1 MNGDFG
7 SSIMSQQVLEAYIAS
22 ETETILN
29 NCTTCGKCV
38 EVCPMLPYGN
48 LQAADSSHV
57 VGGILDILRGG
68 QGHDE
73 ARRWTQVC
81 TSSGSCIPACPEGV
95 NPRKMLNLTK
105 HRLKSRERLQHSASD
120 TYFKR
125 MAQSIRL
132 LAGTQMMPEQYR
144 RLTGLSPQMKSRA
157 DVIFYLGCNV
167 LRTPH
172 IIFNVM
178 DILEVMELDYE
189 VLGGV
194 NHCCGIA
201 HFRTQGDLD
210 ASDRV
215 ESHTLQCFA
224 EFRPQQVL
232 TWCPSCQLH
241 LGETTA
247 GVTEQS
253 YSLGHISQFLADRID
268 DLRPRFVKAVPKR
281 VALHEHNGIAGIS
294 GHVRALLQAIPGL
307 ELVDIEQLVEPGY
320 TCGGGSLGLVPL
332 AQQDVHQ
339 HLLESAKAA
348 GVELLALVYHGCH
361 RVLCDAQGRYPFEV
375 KNFTSVIV
383 EALGLEPHEDLF
395 QRYKLHQ
402 DVSKVIADA
411 EPFIRAQGMDPT
423 AVAAALTDPALW
435 V

>member
-1 MNGDFG
+1 M
-7 SSIMSQQVLEAYIAS
+7 MSQLVLEAYIES
-22 ETETILN
+22 ETQAILQD
-29 NCTTCGKCV
+29 CTTCGKCV
-38 EVCPMLPYGN
+38 DVCPMLAYGN
-48 LQAADSSHV
+48 LQGSDSTHV
-57 VGGILDILRGG
+57 VSGILDILRGG

-73 ARRWTQVC
+73 ARRWAQVC
-81 TSSGSCIPACPEGV
+81 TASGSCIPACPEGI

-105 HRLKSRERLQHSASD
+105 HTLKNRERLQQAPSD

-132 LAGTQMMPEQYR
+132 LVGTQMMPEQYR
-144 RLTGLSPQMKSRA
+144 RLTGLSPTMKSRA

-172 IIFNVM
+172 IVFNVM
-178 DILEVMELDYE
+178 DILEAMELDYE

-194 NHCCGIA
+194 NHCCGIV

-210 ASDRV
+210 GSDRI
-215 ESHTLQCFA
+215 ESHTLGRFA
-224 EFRPQQVL
+224 ELRPQHVL

-247 GVTEQS
+247 GVTELP
-253 YSLGHISQFLADRID
+253 YTLEHITQFLADRLD
-268 DLRPRFVKAVPKR
+268 DLRPRFVNAIPKR
-281 VALHEHNGIAGIS
+281 VALHEHNGITGTNDS
-294 GHVRALLQAIPGL
+294 VRRLLQAIPGI
-307 ELVDIEQLVEPGY
+307 EWVEIEQLAEPGY

-332 AQQDVHQ
+332 AQEDVHQ

-348 GVELLALVYHGCH
+348 GVELLVLVYHGCH

-375 KNFTSVIV
+375 KNFTSVV
-383 EALGLEPHEDLF
+383 AEALGLEPHEDLF
-395 QRYKLHQ
+395 QRYKLHL
-402 DVSKVIADA
+402 DVTKVIADA
-411 EPFIRAQGMDPT
+411 EPFIRAHGMDPK
-423 AVAAALTDPALW
+423 AVATALTDPALW

>member
-1 MNGDFG
+1 MMNHLA
-7 SSIMSQQVLEAYIAS
+7 LEAYIEA
-22 ETETILN
+22 ETQTILQD
-29 NCTTCGKCV
+29 CTTCGKCV
-38 EVCPMLPYGN
+38 DVCPMLPYGN
-48 LQAADSSHV
+48 VQGADSAHV

-73 ARRWTQVC
+73 ARRWAQVC
-81 TSSGSCIPACPEGV
+81 TASGSCIPACPEGI
-95 NPRKMLNLTK
+95 NPRKMLNLAK
-105 HRLKSRERLQHSASD
+105 HTLKNQQRLQQSSGD

-132 LAGTQMMPEQYR
+132 LVGTQMMPEQYR
-144 RLTGLSPQMKSRA
+144 RLTGLSPTMKSRA
-157 DVIFYLGCNV
+157 DVVFYLGCNV

-172 IIFNVM
+172 IVFNVM
-178 DILEVMELDYE
+178 DILEAMELDYE

-194 NHCCGIA
+194 NHCCGIV

-210 ASDRV
+210 GSDRV
-215 ESHTLQCFA
+215 ESHTLGSFA
-224 EFRPQQVL
+224 DLRPRHVL

-247 GVTEQS
+247 GASELP
-253 YSLGHISQFLADRID
+253 YALEHITQFLADRLD
-268 DLRPRFVKAVPKR
+268 DLRPRFVRAIPKR
-281 VALHEHNGIAGIS
+281 VALHEHNGIS
-294 GHVRALLQAIPGL
+294 GTNDNVRRLLQAIPGI
-307 ELVDIEQLVEPGY
+307 EFVDIEQLAEPGY

-339 HLLESAKAA
+339 HLLASAEAA
-348 GVELLALVYHGCH
+348 GVELLVLVYHGCH

-375 KNFTSVIV
+375 KNFTSVV
-383 EALGLEPHEDLF
+383 AEALGLEPHEDLF
-395 QRYKLHQ
+395 QRYKLHG
-402 DVSKVIADA
+402 DVSKVVADA
-411 EPFIRAQGMDPT
+411 EPFIRAHGMDPQ

>member
-1 MNGDFG
+1 
-7 SSIMSQQVLEAYIAS
+7 MSPLVLQAYLEE
-22 ETETILN
+22 ETQAILEK
-29 NCTTCGKCV
+29 CTTCGKCV

-48 LQAADSSHV
+48 LQGADPKHV
-57 VGGILDILRGG
+57 VSGVLDMLRGG
-68 QGHDE
+68 QGRDE
-73 ARRWTQVC
+73 ARRWAQVC
-81 TSSGSCIPACPEGV
+81 TASGACIPACPEGI
-95 NPRKMLNLTK
+95 NPRKMLNFAK
-105 HRLKSRERLQHSASD
+105 HTLKSRERVPQPAGD

-132 LAGTQMMPEQYR
+132 LVGTQMMPDQYR
-144 RLTGLSPQMKSRA
+144 RLTGLSSEAKSHA

-178 DILEVMELDYE
+178 DILEAMELDYE

-194 NHCCGIA
+194 NNCCGIV
-201 HFRTQGDLD
+201 HFRTQGDLGG
-210 ASDRV
+210 SDRI
-215 ESHTLQCFA
+215 ESHTLRRFA
-224 EFRPQQVL
+224 EFKPQTVL

-247 GVTEQS
+247 GATELP
-253 YSLGHISQFLADRID
+253 YAMEHITQFLADRVD
-268 DLRPRFVKAVPKR
+268 DLRSSFVKSIPKR
-281 VALHEHNGIAGIS
+281 VALHEHNGIAGINQS
-294 GHVRALLQAIPGL
+294 VRTLLQAIPGI
-307 ELVDIEQLVEPGY
+307 ELVEIEQLAEPGY

-348 GVELLALVYHGCH
+348 GIELLVLVYHGCH

-375 KNFTSVIV
+375 KNFTSVV
-383 EALGLEPHEDLF
+383 AEALGLEPHEDLF
-395 QRYKLHQ
+395 QRYKLQQ
-402 DVSKVIADA
+402 DVSKIVADA
-411 EPFIRAQGMDPT
+411 EPFIRAHGMDPKM
-423 AVAAALTDPALW
+423 VAAALTDPALW

>member
-1 MNGDFG
+1 
-7 SSIMSQQVLEAYIAS
+7 MSQLVLQAYIDG
-22 ETETILN
+22 ETRDILDK
-29 NCTTCGKCV
+29 CTTCGKCV
-38 EVCPMLPYGN
+38 EICPMLPYGD
-48 LQAADSSHV
+48 LQAADPTHV
-57 VGGILDILRGG
+57 VSGILDILRGG

-81 TSSGSCIPACPEGV
+81 TASGSCIPACPEGI

-105 HRLKSRERLQHSASD
+105 HTLKSRERVPQAAGD

-132 LAGTQMMPEQYR
+132 LVGTQMMPDQYQ
-144 RLTGLSPQMKSRA
+144 RLAGLATEMKSRA
-157 DVIFYLGCNV
+157 EVIFYLGCNV

-178 DILEVMELDYE
+178 DILEAMELDYE

-194 NHCCGIA
+194 NNCCGIV
-201 HFRTQGDLD
+201 HFRTQGDLGG
-210 ASDRV
+210 SDRI
-215 ESHTLQCFA
+215 ESHTLRRFA
-224 EFRPQQVL
+224 EFQPQTVL

-247 GVTEQS
+247 GATELP
-253 YSLGHISQFLADRID
+253 YSLEHITQFLADRVA
-268 DLRPRFVKAVPKR
+268 DLRPRFVKAIPKR
-281 VALHEHNGIAGIS
+281 VALHEHNGIAGINQNM
-294 GHVRALLQAIPGL
+294 RKLLQAIPGL
-307 ELVDIEQLVEPGY
+307 ELVEIEQLADPGY

-348 GVELLALVYHGCH
+348 GIELLVLVYHGCH

-375 KNFTSVIV
+375 KNFTSVV
-383 EALGLEPHEDLF
+383 AEAMGLAPHEDLF

-402 DVSKVIADA
+402 DVSKIIADA
-411 EPFIRAQGMDPT
+411 EPFIRAHGIDPK

>member
-1 MNGDFG
+1 M
-7 SSIMSQQVLEAYIAS
+7 MSQMALLAYI
-22 ETETILN
+22 ETETREILD
-29 NCTTCGKCV
+29 NCTRCGKCV
-38 EVCPMLPYGN
+38 EICPMLPYGN
-48 LQAADSSHV
+48 LQGADPQHV
-57 VGGILDILRGG
+57 VSGILDILRGG

-81 TSSGSCIPACPEGV
+81 TASGSCSPACPEGI

-105 HRLKSRERLQHSASD
+105 HMLKNRDRLQQPAGD

-125 MAQSIRL
+125 MAQAIRL
-132 LAGTQMMPEQYR
+132 LVGTQMMPEQYQ

-157 DVIFYLGCNV
+157 DVVFYLGCNV

-178 DILEVMELDYE
+178 DILEAMELDYE

-194 NHCCGIA
+194 NNCCGIV
-201 HFRTQGDLD
+201 HFRTQGDL
-210 ASDRV
+210 AGSERI
-215 ESHTLQCFA
+215 ESHTLRRFA
-224 EFRPQQVL
+224 EFRPQHVL

-247 GVTEQS
+247 GVSELP
-253 YSLGHISQFLADRID
+253 YNLEHITQFLAERLD
-268 DLRPRFVKAVPKR
+268 DLRPRFVKAIPKR
-281 VALHEHNGIAGIS
+281 VAVHEHNGITGTNENV
-294 GHVRALLQAIPGL
+294 GRLLRAIPGL
-307 ELVDIEQLVEPGY
+307 ELVEIEQLAEPGY
-320 TCGGGSLGLVPL
+320 TCGGGSLGLVPF

-339 HLLESAKAA
+339 HLLESAKSA
-348 GVELLALVYHGCH
+348 GVELLVLVYHGCH
-361 RVLCDAQGRYPFEV
+361 RVLCDAPGRYPFEV
-375 KNFTSVIV
+375 KNFTSVIA

-395 QRYKLHQ
+395 QRYKLYQ
-402 DVSKVIADA
+402 DVSKILADA
-411 EPFIRAQGMDPT
+411 EPFIRAHGMDPK

>member
-1 MNGDFG
+1 
-7 SSIMSQQVLEAYIAS
+7 MSQLVLQAYFEA
-22 ETETILN
+22 ETQDILN
-29 NCTTCGKCV
+29 KCTTCGKCV
-38 EVCPMLPYGN
+38 EICPMLPYGN
-48 LQAADSSHV
+48 LQDADSTQV
-57 VGGILDILRGG
+57 VSGILDILRGAE
-68 QGHDE
+68 GHDQ

-81 TSSGSCIPACPEGV
+81 TASGSCIPACPEGI

-105 HRLKSRERLQHSASD
+105 HVLKNRERLQQLAGD

-132 LAGTQMMPEQYR
+132 LVGTQMMPDQYR
-144 RLTGLSPQMKSRA
+144 RLTGVSPDMKARA
-157 DVIFYLGCNV
+157 DVVFYLGCNV

-172 IIFNVM
+172 IVFNVM

-194 NHCCGIA
+194 NNCCGIV
-201 HFRTQGDLD
+201 HFRTQGDLGG
-210 ASDRV
+210 SDRI
-215 ESHTLQCFA
+215 EDHTLRRFA
-224 EFRPQQVL
+224 EFQPQVVL

-247 GVTEQS
+247 GAVQLPYTLEHVT
-253 YSLGHISQFLADRID
+253 QFLADHLE
-268 DLRPRFVKAVPKR
+268 DLKRRFVKAIPKR
-281 VALHEHNGIAGIS
+281 VAVHEHNGIAGINDN
-294 GHVRALLQAIPGL
+294 VRQLLTAIPGI
-307 ELVDIEQLVEPGY
+307 ELVDIEQLAEPGY

-332 AQQDVHQ
+332 AQQDVHA

-348 GVELLALVYHGCH
+348 GVELLVLVYHGCH

-375 KNFTSVIV
+375 KNFTSVV
-383 EALGLEPHEDLF
+383 AEALGLEPHEDLF

-402 DVSKVIADA
+402 DVSKILADA
-411 EPFIRAQGMDPT
+411 EPFIRAHGMDPK

>member
-1 MNGDFG
+1 
-7 SSIMSQQVLEAYIAS
+7 MSQLALQAYLES
-22 ETETILN
+22 ETQDIVDK
-29 NCTTCGKCV
+29 CTTCGKCV
-38 EVCPMLPYGN
+38 EICPMLPYGN
-48 LQAADSSHV
+48 LQDADPTQV
-57 VGGILDILRGG
+57 VSGVLDILRGEE
-68 QGHDE
+68 GHE
-73 ARRWTQVC
+73 QARRWAQVC
-81 TSSGSCIPACPEGV
+81 TASGSCIPACPEGI
-95 NPRKMLNLTK
+95 NPRKMLNLAK
-105 HRLKSRERLQHSASD
+105 HTLKQRQRLQQPAGD

-132 LAGTQMMPEQYR
+132 LVGTQMMPDQYR
-144 RLTGLSPQMKSRA
+144 RLTGLAPDMKARA

-178 DILEVMELDYE
+178 DILEALELDYE

-194 NHCCGIA
+194 NNCCGIV

-210 ASDRV
+210 GSDRI
-215 ESHTLQCFA
+215 EGHTLRRFA
-224 EFRPQQVL
+224 EFQPQVVL

-247 GVTEQS
+247 GAMRLPYTLE
-253 YSLGHISQFLADRID
+253 HITQFLADHLE
-268 DLRPRFVKAVPKR
+268 DLKRRFVKVIPKR
-281 VALHEHNGIAGIS
+281 VAVHEHNGIAGINDN
-294 GHVRALLQAIPGL
+294 VRQLLTAIPGI
-307 ELVDIEQLVEPGY
+307 ELVDIEQLAEPGY

-332 AQQDVHQ
+332 AQQDVHE

-348 GVELLALVYHGCH
+348 KVDLLVLVYHGCH

-375 KNFTSVIV
+375 KNFTSVIA

-411 EPFIRAQGMDPT
+411 EPFIRAHGMDPK

>member
-1 MNGDFG
+1 
-7 SSIMSQQVLEAYIAS
+7 MSQLALRAYFAS
-22 ETETILN
+22 ETAEILN
-29 NCTTCGKCV
+29 KCTTCGKCV

-48 LQAADSSHV
+48 LQDADSTLV
-57 VGGILDILRGG
+57 VSGILDILRGG
-68 QGHDE
+68 QGDDE
-73 ARRWTQVC
+73 ARRWAQVC
-81 TSSGSCIPACPEGV
+81 TASGSCIPACPEGI
-95 NPRKMLNLTK
+95 NPRKMLNLAK
-105 HRLKSRERLQHSASD
+105 HTLKSREPPPQAPSD

-132 LAGTQMMPEQYR
+132 LVGTQMMPEQYR
-144 RLTGLSPQMKSRA
+144 RLTGLSPEMKSRA

-178 DILEVMELDYE
+178 DILEAMELDYE

-201 HFRTQGDLD
+201 HFRTQGDL
-210 ASDRV
+210 AGSDRI
-215 ESHTLQCFA
+215 ESHTLERFA
-224 EFRPQQVL
+224 NLRPQQVL

-247 GVTEQS
+247 GSTELP
-253 YSLGHISQFLADRID
+253 YSLEHITQFLADRLD
-268 DLRPRFVKAVPKR
+268 DLRPRFIRPVSKR

-294 GHVRALLQAIPGL
+294 GNVRRLLQAIPGIQ
-307 ELVDIEQLVEPGY
+307 LVEIEQLAEPGY
-320 TCGGGSLGLVPL
+320 TCGGGSLGLVPA

-339 HLLESAKAA
+339 QLLESAKAA
-348 GVELLALVYHGCH
+348 GVELLVLVYHGCH
-361 RVLCDAQGRYPFEV
+361 RVLCDAQRRYPFEV
-375 KNFTSVIV
+375 KNFTSVIA
-383 EALGLEPHEDLF
+383 EALGLEAHEDLF
-395 QRYKLHQ
+395 QRYKLQQ
-402 DVSKVIADA
+402 DVSKIIADA
-411 EPFIRAQGMDPT
+411 EPFIRAHGMDPK

>member
-1 MNGDFG
+1 M
-7 SSIMSQQVLEAYIAS
+7 MSQRVLQAYLES
-22 ETETILN
+22 ETEDILQK
-29 NCTTCGKCV
+29 CTTCGKCV

-48 LQAADSSHV
+48 LQGADSKHV
-57 VGGILDILRGG
+57 VSGILDILRGG
-68 QGHDE
+68 EGHDE

-81 TSSGSCIPACPEGV
+81 TASGSCIPACPEGV

-105 HRLKSRERLQHSASD
+105 HTLKSRERLQQPPSD

-132 LAGTQMMPEQYR
+132 LVGTQMMPEQYR
-144 RLTGLSPQMKSRA
+144 RLTGLSPETKSRA

-172 IIFNVM
+172 IVFNVM
-178 DILEVMELDYE
+178 DILEAMELDYE

-194 NHCCGIA
+194 NNCCGIV
-201 HFRTQGDLD
+201 HFRTQGDLGG
-210 ASDRV
+210 SDRV
-215 ESHTLQCFA
+215 ESHTLGRLA

-247 GVTEQS
+247 GVTELP
-253 YSLGHISQFLADRID
+253 YSLGHITRFLADRLD
-268 DLRPRFVKAVPKR
+268 DLRPRFVKAIPKR
-281 VALHEHNGIAGIS
+281 VAVHEHNGIAGIDEN
-294 GHVRALLQAIPGL
+294 VRALLQAIPGV
-307 ELVDIEQLVEPGY
+307 ELVEIEQLTEPGY

-348 GVELLALVYHGCH
+348 GVELLVLVYHGCH

-375 KNFTSVIV
+375 KNFTSVV
-383 EALGLEPHEDLF
+383 SEALGLQPHEDLF
-395 QRYKLHQ
+395 QRYKLQQ
-402 DVSKVIADA
+402 DVSKIIADA
-411 EPFIRAQGMDPT
+411 EPFIRAHGMDPQ

>member
-1 MNGDFG
+1 
-7 SSIMSQQVLEAYIAS
+7 MSQRVLQAYVVS
-22 ETETILN
+22 ETEAILEK
-29 NCTTCGKCV
+29 CTTCGKCV
-38 EVCPMLPYGN
+38 EACPMLPYGD
-48 LQAADSSHV
+48 LQGADPKHV

-68 QGHDE
+68 QGDDE
-73 ARRWTQVC
+73 ARRWAQVC
-81 TSSGSCIPACPEGV
+81 TASGSCIPACPEGI

-105 HRLKSRERLQHSASD
+105 HTLKSREHLRQPAGD

-132 LAGTQMMPEQYR
+132 LVGTQMMPEQYR
-144 RLTGLSPQMKSRA
+144 RLTGLSTEIKSHA

-178 DILEVMELDYE
+178 DILEALELNYE

-194 NHCCGIA
+194 NNCCGIV

-210 ASDRV
+210 GSDRI
-215 ESHTLQCFA
+215 EGRTLQRLA
-224 EFRPQQVL
+224 EFRPQHVL

-241 LGETTA
+241 LGETTVGA
-247 GVTEQS
+247 SELPYTLE
-253 YSLGHISQFLADRID
+253 HITRFLADRVD
-268 DLRPRFVKAVPKR
+268 DLRSRFVRAIPKR
-281 VALHEHNGIAGIS
+281 VAVHEHNGISGID
-294 GHVRALLQAIPGL
+294 GNVRALLKAIPGV
-307 ELVDIEQLVEPGY
+307 ELVEIEQLTEPGY

-339 HLLESAKAA
+339 HLLESAQAA
-348 GVELLALVYHGCH
+348 GVELLVLVYHGCH

-375 KNFTSVIV
+375 KNFTSVV
-383 EALGLEPHEDLF
+383 AEALGLEPHEDLF

-402 DVSKVIADA
+402 DVSKIIADA
-411 EPFIRAQGMDPT
+411 EPFIRAHGMDPR

>member
-1 MNGDFG
+1 
-7 SSIMSQQVLEAYIAS
+7 MSQLALQAYIES
-22 ETETILN
+22 ETEAILDH
-29 NCTTCGKCV
+29 CTACGKCM

-48 LQAADSSHV
+48 LQGADSKHV
-57 VGGILDILRGG
+57 VSGILDILCGG

-73 ARRWTQVC
+73 ARRWAQVC
-81 TSSGSCIPACPEGV
+81 TASGSCIPACPEGI

-105 HRLKSRERLQHSASD
+105 HRLKSCEGLRQLPGD

-132 LAGTQMMPEQYR
+132 LVGTQMMPEQYR
-144 RLTGLSPQMKSRA
+144 RLTGLSPEMKSQA
-157 DVIFYLGCNV
+157 DVVFYLGCNV

-178 DILEVMELDYE
+178 DILEAMELDYE

-194 NHCCGIA
+194 NNCCGIV
-201 HFRTQGDLD
+201 HFRTQGDLGG
-210 ASDRV
+210 SDRI
-215 ESHTLQCFA
+215 ENHTLSRFA
-224 EFRPQQVL
+224 EFRPQTVL

-247 GVTEQS
+247 GVTELP
-253 YSLGHISQFLADRID
+253 YTLEHITQFLVERLDY
-268 DLRPRFVKAVPKR
+268 LRPRFVKSIPKR
-281 VALHEHNGIAGIS
+281 VALHEHHGIAGVD
-294 GHVRALLQAIPGL
+294 GNARRLLQAIPGL
-307 ELVDIEQLVEPGY
+307 DLVEIEQLSEPGY

-348 GVELLALVYHGCH
+348 GVELLVLVYHGCH
-361 RVLCDAQGRYPFEV
+361 RVLCDAQGRCPFEV
-375 KNFTSVIV
+375 KNFTSVV
-383 EALGLEPHEDLF
+383 AEALGLEPHEDLF

-402 DVSKVIADA
+402 DVSKIIVDA
-411 EPFIRAQGMDPT
+411 EPFMRAHGMDPKV
-423 AVAAALTDPALW
+423 VAAALTDPALW